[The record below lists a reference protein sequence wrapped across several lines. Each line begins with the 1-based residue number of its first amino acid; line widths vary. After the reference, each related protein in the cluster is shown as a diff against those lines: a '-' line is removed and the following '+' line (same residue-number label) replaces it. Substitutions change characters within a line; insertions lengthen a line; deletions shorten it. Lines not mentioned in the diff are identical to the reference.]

1 MKSLVS
7 LTLVQFCYRN
17 SGPPG
22 NNPGDF
28 LVCHCLMNKRQVF
41 FLYLVLFLF
50 QLFLKLRQASVLK
63 FCRFIQIIFPL
74 CLLNIP
80 VDLLDLFPD
89 LLDTFHGSLLILP
102 LNFLI
107 RVLILQF
114 CKLLLQMFQTF
125 PAEPVFFF
133 LQRLFLNLQLHD
145 TPPQFIQLR
154 GHGIQL
160 RLNQRAGLI
169 HQVNGLVRKETV

>member
-1 MKSLVS
+1 MDGSLMPALERYNCLRYKLYAFVLANHTFVQFFCQMKSLVS

-41 FLYLVLFLF
+41 FLYLLLFLF
-50 QLFLKLRQASVLK
+50 QLFLKLRQTAVLK

-89 LLDTFHGSLLILP
+89 LLDTFHGSLSHSPTELSYSRTHP
-102 LNFLI
+102 S
-107 RVLILQF
+107 ILQA
-114 CKLLLQMFQTF
+114 
-125 PAEPVFFF
+125 PAADVPDV
-133 LQRLFLNLQLHD
+133 
-145 TPPQFIQLR
+145 P
-154 GHGIQL
+154 G
-160 RLNQRAGLI
+160 
-169 HQVNGLVRKETV
+169 